1 MDDNGGRRGLG
12 MNTTIDSA
20 SARISDLPALATETL
35 GQKKGALSRPPLS
48 SCSICAG

>member
-1 MDDNGGRRGLG
+1 

-35 GQKKGALSRPPLS
+35 GQKKGALSRPPVVMLNL
-48 SCSICAG
+48 CGLVA